1 MADLNIPNLNIKP
14 DKYIFKKKLNLRRKS
29 KRRLFTE
36 SFFLFILSVLLVYVN
51 YLIPNKNLLLQN
63 LPSTFNKS
71 FLLLIDLFSYLYEI
85 FLVIFIFVSSFTA
98 LILMIGSINRLFK
111 VSKRKSKIV
120 YKLFQIGCIRPPLPE
135 SESSSSYSVSSPNNA
150 NMPSTIDERIIDK
163 GKIEVW
169 IPMSI
174 YSPIN

>member
-36 SFFLFILSVLLVYVN
+36 SFFLFILSVLLVYIN

-71 FLLLIDLFSYLYEI
+71 FLLLIDLFSSLYEI
-85 FLVIFIFVSSFTA
+85 LLVIFIIFSSFTA
-98 LILMIGSINRLFK
+98 LILMIGSLYRLFK
-111 VSKRKSKIV
+111 VAKINSKKII
-120 YKLFQIGCIRPPLPE
+120 YK
-135 SESSSSYSVSSPNNA
+135 
-150 NMPSTIDERIIDK
+150 
-163 GKIEVW
+163 
-169 IPMSI
+169 
-174 YSPIN
+174 

>member
-1 MADLNIPNLNIKP
+1 MADLNIPNLNIKT

-36 SFFLFILSVLLVYVN
+36 SFFLFIFSALLVYIN

-85 FLVIFIFVSSFTA
+85 FLVIFIFASSFMA
-98 LILMIGSINRLFK
+98 MILLIGSFYRLFR
-111 VSKRKSKIV
+111 VSNRKSKQIN
-120 YKLFQIGCIRPPLPE
+120 YK
-135 SESSSSYSVSSPNNA
+135 
-150 NMPSTIDERIIDK
+150 
-163 GKIEVW
+163 
-169 IPMSI
+169 
-174 YSPIN
+174 

>member
-1 MADLNIPNLNIKP
+1 MADLNIPNLNIKS

-29 KRRLFTE
+29 KKRLFTE

-85 FLVIFIFVSSFTA
+85 LLVIFIFASFSIV
-98 LILMIGSINRLFK
+98 LILMIGSFNRLFRIY
-111 VSKRKSKIV
+111 KRKSKQII
-120 YKLFQIGCIRPPLPE
+120 YK
-135 SESSSSYSVSSPNNA
+135 
-150 NMPSTIDERIIDK
+150 
-163 GKIEVW
+163 
-169 IPMSI
+169 
-174 YSPIN
+174 

>member
-1 MADLNIPNLNIKP
+1 MADLNIPNLNIKT

-36 SFFLFILSVLLVYVN
+36 SFFLFILSVLLVYII

-71 FLLLIDLFSYLYEI
+71 FLLLIGLFSSLYEI
-85 FLVIFIFVSSFTA
+85 FLVIFIFVSSFIA

-111 VSKRKSKIV
+111 VSKRKSKQII
-120 YKLFQIGCIRPPLPE
+120 YK
-135 SESSSSYSVSSPNNA
+135 
-150 NMPSTIDERIIDK
+150 
-163 GKIEVW
+163 
-169 IPMSI
+169 
-174 YSPIN
+174 